1 MAGLSGAF
9 SLKRHAAF
17 LSIDRKHMDDTGY
30 QIKPAPYFKYG
41 RREMLPFMPAHA
53 TNVLEIGCGEG
64 EFAATLKA
72 ERQVQVTGIEPFEA
86 AARIADARID
96 RVLHVDVNAGIVE
109 LKGELF
115 DCIVCNDVLEHLV
128 DPWDT
133 LKRLRPLLADHGV
146 LIASLPN
153 MRYMPVLKDLVLKGE
168 WRYQDQ
174 GVMDRTHLRFFTQK
188 SMQTLFEESGYRMTH
203 IQGINAMAL
212 PWKFSLL
219 NRLTLGAFSDAQ
231 YQQYACVAQSA

>member
-1 MAGLSGAF
+1 MQTRNPSFNPENISSKNFIPDLMTDYSVK
-9 SLKRHAAF
+9 SN
-17 LSIDRKHMDDTGY
+17 M
-30 QIKPAPYFKYG
+30 YFRNA
-41 RREMLPFMPAHA
+41 RREILPFIP
-53 TNVLEIGCGEG
+53 TQTTRVLEIGCGEG

-96 RVLHVDVNAGIVE
+96 RVLHTDVNAGIVE

-133 LKRLRPLLADHGV
+133 LKRLLPLLADHGV
-146 LIASLPN
+146 LVASLPN

-188 SMQTLFEESGYRMTH
+188 SMQTLFEDSGYRITQ
-203 IQGINAMAL
+203 IQGINAMVL

-231 YQQYACVAQSA
+231 YQQYACIAQSA